1 MDTEGSLSVPNEN
14 PLSPYIKLNSQNTTA
29 SSTSRKSTL
38 QLIDEYTGEGDEEPD
53 EYLKR
58 NSINP
63 ISIPA
68 TPQNM
73 PTYGTT
79 SAPGD
84 TSKLSIWWQEKLSL
98 RSNSHDPNEE
108 GFHLIDEDENFEVKG
123 GHYHIHNQEPST
135 NLDEGKADQPME
147 ANPLHESEIEAK
159 EDSRRTTNSDVN
171 IESTVTQQKYTEG
184 YKDNIDWTSCRK
196 LNVNDM
202 NGIITDENHQ
212 SVETMAKKEE
222 FTQLLPQVGEEEFDF
237 DYKGE
242 SR

>member
-1 MDTEGSLSVPNEN
+1 MG
-14 PLSPYIKLNSQNTTA
+14 
-29 SSTSRKSTL
+29 
-38 QLIDEYTGEGDEEPD
+38 
-53 EYLKR
+53 
-58 NSINP
+58 
-63 ISIPA
+63 
-68 TPQNM
+68 
-73 PTYGTT
+73 
-79 SAPGD
+79 

-108 GFHLIDEDENFEVKG
+108 GFPLTDEDANFEAKG
-123 GHYHIHNQEPST
+123 GHYHIHNQGPSSR
-135 NLDEGKADQPME
+135 LDEAKADQPME

-159 EDSRRTTNSDVN
+159 EDNRRTTNSNVN